1 MGSTEEILKMSN
13 SEFKFSAIR
22 RQRSLEQVVCWLLPL
37 LRSAVSPA
45 AAEVAGGEGRGGN
58 TEENTPFHTPP
69 HCTVGFLFYTV
80 EHMWH
85 FDVWLQFHQEE
96 ILWQSRRTNIHR
108 RQWITQ
114 SGSRL
119 ILRSVHNFDF
129 KSNLTRNHLPQ
140 PRNLIC
146 VWNLCFWR
154 AAVFGDLSTCCWMF
168 RF

>member
-1 MGSTEEILKMSN
+1 MN
-13 SEFKFSAIR
+13 SSLR
-22 RQRSLEQVVCWLLPL
+22 RSVVSDPLSRWCVDSCPSWDQQFLLQQQKQ
-37 LRSAVSPA
+37 
-45 AAEVAGGEGRGGN
+45 EEGRGA
-58 TEENTPFHTPP
+58 TPKKTPLFILYP
-69 HCTVGFLFYTV
+69 TAVGFLSYTG

-114 SGSRL
+114 SGSGL
-119 ILRSVHNFDF
+119 ILRSGHNFDS
-129 KSNLTRNHLPQ
+129 KRNLTRNYLPQ

-154 AAVFGDLSTCCWMF
+154 AAVFGDVSTCCWMF